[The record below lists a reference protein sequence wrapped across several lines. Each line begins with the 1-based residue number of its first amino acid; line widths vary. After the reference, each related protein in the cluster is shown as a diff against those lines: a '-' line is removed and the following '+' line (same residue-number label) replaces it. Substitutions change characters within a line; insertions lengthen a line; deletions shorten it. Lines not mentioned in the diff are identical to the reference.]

1 MTWTV
6 DFYEEQ
12 DGSAPVEEFL
22 ETLPGKH
29 KAKAVAI
36 VKLLEEQGM
45 NLPFPYSSQVRG
57 RLRELRAQFAK
68 DRIRI
73 LYFADSRRWFILLHG
88 TIKRSEKLAEAD
100 IRMAEERMQRHEQK
114 LKRGKP

>member
-22 ETLPGKH
+22 ESLPGKH

-36 VKLLEEQGM
+36 VKLLEEKGM
-45 NLPFPYSSQVRG
+45 KLPFPYSSQARG
-57 RLRELRAQFAK
+57 RLRELRTQFAK

-73 LYFADSRRWFILLHG
+73 LSFPDY
-88 TIKRSEKLAEAD
+88 RSWLPLRGRAPPVRQHTEVQP
-100 IRMAEERMQRHEQK
+100 IRMAEER
-114 LKRGKP
+114 

>member
-29 KAKAVAI
+29 KAKGGNHDSVES
-36 VKLLEEQGM
+36 LL
-45 NLPFPYSSQVRG
+45 SK
-57 RLRELRAQFAK
+57 A
-68 DRIRI
+68 
-73 LYFADSRRWFILLHG
+73 
-88 TIKRSEKLAEAD
+88 T
-100 IRMAEERMQRHEQK
+100 
-114 LKRGKP
+114 